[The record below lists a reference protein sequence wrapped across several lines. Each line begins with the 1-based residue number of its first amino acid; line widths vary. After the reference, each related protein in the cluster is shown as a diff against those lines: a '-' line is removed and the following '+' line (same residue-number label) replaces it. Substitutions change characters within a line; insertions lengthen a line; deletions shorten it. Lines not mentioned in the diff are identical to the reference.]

1 MTPSEIIRDWRANF
15 APRTVLAGALLGFAA
30 MCGLGRYVARI
41 DYHENFTRFT
51 PWMSPDTKY
60 YPTVNEMIAI
70 VHHTIKP
77 GQILVIIGG
86 NSVIYGVG
94 QPPGHV
100 WSDILQKNLG
110 SQYCVIN
117 FALRGAPPTNGG
129 AVVAEAL
136 RKEYPRQI
144 YIANLPPT
152 QAVYPD
158 GSPVYRFENY
168 EAYYKGLLI
177 DDPAR
182 NAEMKRSHT
191 NREYYL
197 ADQSVPE
204 LRIREFFDSLFYFQD
219 LWNYVTFTKINTVW
233 GLYFPGVVGMQD
245 PIRFLDP
252 RKVYHDPEPDFLKMP
267 MSSRYL
273 DSTIDVELL
282 NVRGVSMY
290 AFNKD
295 AAGQWQLYAP
305 LWDSFMQDIAGA
317 FPQELKKRTLIVM
330 GYNSPFYLSR
340 LPLDEHE
347 RNDLSFKYAVK
358 EWEKGGYSALA
369 YGKDFTIDD
378 AGDRTHLTWHG
389 GQKLATVVAV
399 KVREMSQELGY
410 LKP

>member
-1 MTPSEIIRDWRANF
+1 
-15 APRTVLAGALLGFAA
+15 
-30 MCGLGRYVARI
+30 
-41 DYHENFTRFT
+41 
-51 PWMSPDTKY
+51 
-60 YPTVNEMIAI
+60 
-70 VHHTIKP
+70 
-77 GQILVIIGG
+77 
-86 NSVIYGVG
+86 
-94 QPPGHV
+94 
-100 WSDILQKNLG
+100 
-110 SQYCVIN
+110 
-117 FALRGAPPTNGG
+117 
-129 AVVAEAL
+129 
-136 RKEYPRQI
+136 
-144 YIANLPPT
+144 
-152 QAVYPD
+152 
-158 GSPVYRFENY
+158 
-168 EAYYKGLLI
+168 
-177 DDPAR
+177 
-182 NAEMKRSHT
+182 
-191 NREYYL
+191 
-197 ADQSVPE
+197 
-204 LRIREFFDSLFYFQD
+204 
-219 LWNYVTFTKINTVW
+219 
-233 GLYFPGVVGMQD
+233 MQD